1 MLDMGFEPQIR
12 EIVQKRAWVPQ
23 GEDWFPQRGHTSAN
37 LANGVEQFF
46 LRVISGQSN
55 LEGKLFCVQTT
66 WPADSYL
73 ASW

>member
-12 EIVQKRAWVPQ
+12 EIVQKRAWVPR

-46 LRVISGQSN
+46 FKGHQWLI
-55 LEGKLFCVQTT
+55 
-66 WPADSYL
+66 
-73 ASW
+73 